1 MRNIITTHGYK
12 YTWLG
17 VRDVAG
23 NDVYVSMGTG
33 TVIED
38 NSPIWDGCCAPR
50 HGNNNCMYAY
60 GYDSP
65 PGIYD
70 NPCHRAYHTH
80 ICEVFGWSGN

>member
-38 NSPIWDGCCAPR
+38 NSPIWDGSSPQ
-50 HGNNNCMYAY
+50 HGNRDCVYAY
-60 GYDSP
+60 GWNNP
-65 PGIYD
+65 AGIHD
-70 NPCHRAYHTH
+70 TPCHHTH
-80 ICEVFGWSGN
+80 QSHLCEVFGWSGN